1 MKKTKKNKSKASIFF
16 NYFGQLI
23 TLLFNFVYNEFII
36 LNFWGLGNNTHYEI
50 ARRASNIE
58 LYSPNNINNNDN
70 QSENSDNS
78 FNEDFEIVY

>member
-1 MKKTKKNKSKASIFF
+1 M
-16 NYFGQLI
+16 
-23 TLLFNFVYNEFII
+23 
-36 LNFWGLGNNTHYEI
+36 NFWGLGNNTHYEI